1 MRELDKEMQQ
11 EIDAGIVMSPQDVNT
26 FDTMDRQN
34 TAFAPEIQ
42 AQQAD
47 DAVEREIDKEKRRPK
62 PPVSASQP
70 TNNNK

>member
-1 MRELDKEMQQ
+1 
-11 EIDAGIVMSPQDVNT
+11 
-26 FDTMDRQN
+26 MDRQN